1 MELKTISQVTKS
13 LNITTRMLRY
23 YEQIG
28 LIKSERTDNYAYRV
42 YTEDTVRRIEQIII
56 LRKLRISLKQIAVI
70 LKCRK
75 CD

>member
-70 LKCRK
+70 LKC
-75 CD
+75 